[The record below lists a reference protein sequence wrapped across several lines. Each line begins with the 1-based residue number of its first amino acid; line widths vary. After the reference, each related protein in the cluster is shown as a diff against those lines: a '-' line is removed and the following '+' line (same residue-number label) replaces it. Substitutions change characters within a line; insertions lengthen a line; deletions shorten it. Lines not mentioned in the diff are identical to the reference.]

1 MGTTSTKNNN
11 NKDSNNNTVLVAG
24 STGRLGAR
32 IVKELLVAGYQVRAG
47 ARNIEKATKYKDL
60 AEETEALTK
69 EQLSRLTIVPLDIT
83 DPETIIPAIGN
94 ASRIVCAVGAA
105 ESEFTDL
112 SAPKRIDGEGT
123 INLIEAA
130 SGSVGID
137 HFILVTSLGTG
148 KWGWPAGVLNL
159 FGGVLIFKR
168 RAEEA
173 LERSGL
179 RYTIVRPGGME
190 RPTDEYKL
198 THNVRLA
205 PRDTLFGGQVSRLQ
219 IAELVSSAIAYPKVA
234 GNKCL
239 EVVAETTA
247 PAQSYE
253 ALLAGA
259 EQEEDQEERVE
270 RYIARREMMV
280 ELEQAE
286 VELER
291 AGEELEG
298 SREQLAAAAELA
310 AEARVVEAEVKR
322 EQLATVKEAERLEG
336 QLERLRGSAEQSRR
350 EADAARAVLGEAQK
364 AQREGRVLS
373 VQEMKGIR
381 EAILFPPQPPTVCDD
396 DNNSGG
402 GNDLMGTIGTL
413 FKTVSGGKN
422 KLKVAAVVEEEE
434 EEEKEELGGASLSD
448 LLSKSNSKI
457 TSFFKK

>member
-1 MGTTSTKNNN
+1 M
-11 NKDSNNNTVLVAG
+11 
-24 STGRLGAR
+24 
-32 IVKELLVAGYQVRAG
+32 RAG

-60 AEETEALTK
+60 AEEAEALTK
-69 EQLSRLTIVPLDIT
+69 EQLTRLTIVLLDIT
-83 DPETIIPAIGN
+83 DPDTIIPAIGN

-112 SAPKRIDGEGT
+112 TAPMRIDGEGT
-123 INLIEAA
+123 INLIKAAAAAAA
-130 SGSVGID
+130 SGSGSVSID

-219 IAELVSSAIAYPKVA
+219 VAELVSSAIANPEVS

-247 PAQSYE
+247 PAQSYK

-270 RYIARREMMV
+270 RYIARRGMML

-286 VELER
+286 MKLEK
-291 AGEELEG
+291 AGEELER
-298 SREQLAAAAELA
+298 SRAQLAAAAEVA
-310 AEARVVEAEVKR
+310 AEAKAAEAEVRR
-322 EQLATVKEAERLEG
+322 EQLAAVKEAERVEG
-336 QLERLRGSAEQSRR
+336 QLGRLREGAEQSRR

-373 VQEMKGIR
+373 MQEIKGIR
-381 EAILFPPQPPTVCDD
+381 EAVLFPPPPPTIYD
-396 DNNSGG
+396 DNSSGSSSSS
-402 GNDLMGTIGTL
+402 GNDVMGTIGTL

-422 KLKVAAVVEEEE
+422 KQKVATVLEVQKEEEE
-434 EEEKEELGGASLSD
+434 EDEEELVGASLSD
-448 LLSKSNSKI
+448 LLSKSNSALS
-457 TSFFKK
+457 SFFQK

>member
-1 MGTTSTKNNN
+1 M
-11 NKDSNNNTVLVAG
+11 
-24 STGRLGAR
+24 
-32 IVKELLVAGYQVRAG
+32 
-47 ARNIEKATKYKDL
+47 
-60 AEETEALTK
+60 TK

-83 DPETIIPAIGN
+83 DPDSIIPAIGN

-112 SAPKRIDGEGT
+112 TAPRRIDAEGT

-130 SGSVGID
+130 AASGSVRID

-190 RPTDEYKL
+190 RPTDEYKM

-219 IAELVSSAIAYPKVA
+219 VAELVSSAIANPEKS

-270 RYIARREMMV
+270 RYVARREMML

-286 VELER
+286 MELER
-291 AGEELEG
+291 AEEELER
-298 SREQLAAAAELA
+298 SREQLAAAAEVA
-310 AEARVVEAEVKR
+310 AEARAAEAEVRR
-322 EQLATVKEAERLEG
+322 EQLTVLKEAERVEG
-336 QLERLRGSAEQSRR
+336 QLERLREGAEQSRR

-364 AQREGRVLS
+364 AQRESRVLS
-373 VQEMKGIR
+373 MQEIKGIR
-381 EAILFPPQPPTVCDD
+381 EAVLFPPPPPTIYDD
-396 DNNSGG
+396 DDSSR
-402 GNDLMGTIGTL
+402 GNDVMGTIGTL

-422 KLKVAAVVEEEE
+422 KQKVAARVEVQKEEEE
-434 EEEKEELGGASLSD
+434 EEGKEKELVGASLSD
-448 LLSKSNSKI
+448 LLSKSNSALS
-457 TSFFKK
+457 SFFQK